1 MNKKT
6 IELADKISYRLLATK
21 KHPDYEWLCN
31 ELDKKPRTF
40 KSIIKSYLSLLLD
53 GYRTNNIRKDG

>member
-53 GYRTNNIRKDG
+53 GYRPHKIRK

>member
-1 MNKKT
+1 MNKKK

-53 GYRTNNIRKDG
+53 GYRPHKIRK

>member
-6 IELADKISYRLLATK
+6 IELADRISYRLLATN

-31 ELDKKPRTF
+31 ELDKKPITF

-53 GYRTNNIRKDG
+53 GYRPHKVRK

>member
-31 ELDKKPRTF
+31 ELDKKPITF

-53 GYRTNNIRKDG
+53 GYRRHKIRK

>member
-6 IELADKISYRLLATK
+6 IELAYKISYRLLATK

-53 GYRTNNIRKDG
+53 GYRPHKIRK

>member
-53 GYRTNNIRKDG
+53 GYRPHKVRK

>member
-53 GYRTNNIRKDG
+53 GYRHHKIRK

>member
-1 MNKKT
+1 MKKKT
-6 IELADKISYRLLATK
+6 IELADRISYRLLATN

-31 ELDKKPRTF
+31 ELDKKPITF

-53 GYRTNNIRKDG
+53 GYRHHKIRK